1 MMDYTEAKKILKRDL
16 NIMVENNSLPDGIE
30 AMKTAI
36 IALGAIEQIQWE
48 RDLAIEQ
55 LHGLG
60 GELGEKTEL
69 IKHHIICNCCKSG
82 QENIVGR
89 RCQGCIEHNMFECVS
104 Q

>member
-1 MMDYTEAKKILKRDL
+1 MDYIEAKKILERDL

-36 IALGAIEQIQWE
+36 IVLGAIEQ
-48 RDLAIEQ
+48 
-55 LHGLG
+55 LHELG

-82 QENIVGR
+82 QKNIVGK
-89 RCQGCIEHNMFECVS
+89 RCQGCIGHNMFECIS